1 MSLRSKL
8 FISMLVLIL
17 SMTGVYFVMSR
28 AYTGSAFQKYASAV
42 RQSEAQQW
50 SGLLAN
56 YYQNHGNKWTGVSSY
71 VRRVESNHAA
81 LNSLALHELLLITNA
96 RGRAIYF
103 SPIHRV
109 SKREITSVGIPV
121 SVVVDRKR
129 VATVYVFD
137 RGLDRLYH
145 LQQRLLGK
153 MTQSI
158 IVGAVVTMGVAL
170 LLALWL
176 SRVLTN
182 PLNQLMR
189 AIREMGRG
197 NLKPRLSIASGDEF
211 GQVSSAFNHM
221 ANQLSAAE
229 EARRHLVADV
239 AHELR
244 TPLTIMQGQ
253 LELVQQGV
261 QKPDTQFILSIYDEC
276 IRLSRLVGDLHQLS
290 LAEAGVL
297 PLEREET
304 DVAMLLERI
313 VDNFQVEA
321 EDKGVHLSLHV
332 ESKDVTANVD
342 PNRIT
347 QVFINLIGNAVRY
360 TPSGREVKVLVAKDA
375 MRVQVM
381 VSDTGAGIAPDHLPS
396 LFDRFY
402 RVDADRNR
410 ERGGMGLGLAIAKE
424 FVEAHG
430 GEIQVNSTLGKG
442 TTFTVLFPV
451 THLV

>member
-8 FISMLVLIL
+8 FMSMFVLIL

-28 AYTGSAFQKYASAV
+28 AYTGSAFQRYASAV

-56 YYQNHGNKWTGVSSY
+56 YYQKHNDGWTGVASY

-81 LNSLALHELLLITNA
+81 LNSLASRELILITNS

-103 SPIHRV
+103 TPVHKI

-121 SVVVDRKR
+121 PVMVGNKQ

-145 LQQRLLGK
+145 LQQRLLEN

-197 NLKPRLSIASGDEF
+197 NLRPRLSIMSGDEF
-211 GQVSSAFNHM
+211 GQVSSAFNQM
-221 ANQLSAAE
+221 ANQLSASQ

-253 LELVQQGV
+253 LELIQQGV
-261 QKPDTQFILSIYDEC
+261 QKPDMQILLSIYDEC

-297 PLEREET
+297 PLEREPT
-304 DVAMLLERI
+304 DVSSLLERI

-321 EDKGVHLSLHV
+321 EDKGVLLALKL
-332 ESKDVTANVD
+332 ESIDARANVD

-347 QVFINLIGNAVRY
+347 QVFINLIGNAIRY
-360 TPSGREVKVLVAKDA
+360 TPRGREVNVSVGKDALRVLVKV
-375 MRVQVM
+375 R
-381 VSDTGAGIAPDHLPS
+381 DTGEGIPSEHLPS

-430 GEIQVNSTLGKG
+430 GEIQVDSVVGKG
-442 TTFTVLFPV
+442 TTFTVSLPV
-451 THLV
+451 DHLV